1 MKVKSKVR
9 MGAAAL
15 LLLCAFLS
23 LCSGSCF
30 SNLRSALE
38 EGGEGQLERLV
49 EPPGAS
55 GKPIPVPIL
64 VSSSPQ
70 GAGNRVA
77 LPRCQRAPP
86 VGENWL
92 QLNHLQLGNLMRD
105 RRQLWFLPSY
115 HHHHHHLSH
124 SI

>member
-23 LCSGSCF
+23 LCSGSCI
-30 SNLRSALE
+30 SHLGSVLE
-38 EGGEGQLERLV
+38 GGGEGQLERLV

-55 GKPIPVPIL
+55 WKPIPVP
-64 VSSSPQ
+64 VPSSPQ

-77 LPRCQRAPP
+77 LRRCQGAPP
-86 VGENWL
+86 IGENWL
-92 QLNHLQLGNLMRD
+92 
-105 RRQLWFLPSY
+105 
-115 HHHHHHLSH
+115 
-124 SI
+124 